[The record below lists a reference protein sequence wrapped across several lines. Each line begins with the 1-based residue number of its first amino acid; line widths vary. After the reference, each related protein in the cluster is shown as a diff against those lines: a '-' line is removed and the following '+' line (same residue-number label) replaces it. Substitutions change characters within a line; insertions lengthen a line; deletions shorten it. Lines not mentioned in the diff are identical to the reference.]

1 MGYVVTD
8 GKTRH
13 EFETLKDALDFRK
26 DVPLPIFRS
35 DNLGN
40 LKRIPLSELS
50 AAVQQRDF
58 GYTPPQENKEQPNGS
73 HIKASLVLILGLIGF
88 GIALVLLWFV
98 LSEVSK

>member
-50 AAVQQRDF
+50 AAVQQRDYGF
-58 GYTPPQENKEQPNGS
+58 VPPEINNSNNTS
-73 HIKASLVLILGLIGF
+73 HIKSSLVFILGLIGF
-88 GIALVLLWFV
+88 AITLVLLWV
-98 LSEVSK
+98 ILREVSK